1 VEERMQQEKIT
12 QMQQTQPSESCATSA
27 SFCRH
32 ASACSSEHE
41 PQELDARDGDS
52 SPLARGLPATAS
64 GTATSTAPQGD
75 LPVGGPGEVPAIG
88 FPVLTTVDL
97 DAMKKRFD
105 EDTIDVD
112 FEVPGNLDI

>member
-1 VEERMQQEKIT
+1 
-12 QMQQTQPSESCATSA
+12 
-27 SFCRH
+27 
-32 ASACSSEHE
+32 
-41 PQELDARDGDS
+41 
-52 SPLARGLPATAS
+52 
-64 GTATSTAPQGD
+64 
-75 LPVGGPGEVPAIG
+75 VGGPGEVPAIG